1 MLYTAHET
9 LASLRGGGGGGGG
22 GTLIFSYI
30 ARHGQF
36 LEVQKKLGGGGHEN
50 EYLLVYEQIME
61 MFCGMPDFSDICGY
75 RVDDGSKPTYSEK
88 LKVSPGVRHSNYPR
102 Y

>member
-1 MLYTAHET
+1 MDIFRE
-9 LASLRGGGGGGGG
+9 SL
-22 GTLIFSYI
+22 
-30 ARHGQF
+30 
-36 LEVQKKLGGGGHEN
+36 
-50 EYLLVYEQIME
+50 E

>member
-1 MLYTAHET
+1 MN
-9 LASLRGGGGGGGG
+9 
-22 GTLIFSYI
+22 IF
-30 ARHGQF
+30 GCMN
-36 LEVQKKLGGGGHEN
+36 KLWIFFESHWK
-50 EYLLVYEQIME
+50 

-88 LKVSPGVRHSNYPR
+88 LKVSPGVRHSNYPS